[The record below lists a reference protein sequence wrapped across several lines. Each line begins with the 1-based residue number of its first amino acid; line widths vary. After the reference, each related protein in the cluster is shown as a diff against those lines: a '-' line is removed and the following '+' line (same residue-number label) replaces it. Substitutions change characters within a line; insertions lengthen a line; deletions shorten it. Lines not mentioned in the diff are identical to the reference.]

1 MDTPQ
6 VDDLL
11 MWMGGIAAA
20 LIAVVAVISLLR
32 KWVLGRLIADIEA
45 IQKELRPNGGS
56 SVRDAIDRIADKQA
70 EIQIDVRDV
79 RARVDDHI
87 TWHLEQHQ
95 N

>member
-6 VDDLL
+6 IDDLL

-32 KWVLGRLIADIEA
+32 KWILGRLIADIES

-70 EIQIDVRDV
+70 EIQMDVRDV
-79 RARVDDHI
+79 RNRVDDHI
-87 TWHLEQHQ
+87 TWHLEQH
-95 N
+95 

>member
-32 KWVLGRLIADIEA
+32 KWILGRLIADIES

-70 EIQIDVRDV
+70 EIQMDVRDV
-79 RARVDDHI
+79 RSRVDDHI
-87 TWHLEQHQ
+87 TWHLEQH
-95 N
+95 

>member
-11 MWMGGIAAA
+11 MWLGGIAAA
-20 LIAVVAVISLLR
+20 LIAVIAVTTLLR
-32 KWVLGRLIADIEA
+32 KWFLGRLIADIEN

-70 EIQIDVRDV
+70 EIQMDVRDV
-79 RARVDDHI
+79 RTRVDDHI
-87 TWHLEQHQ
+87 TWHLEQH
-95 N
+95 

>member
-32 KWVLGRLIADIEA
+32 KWILGRLIADIES

-56 SVRDAIDRIADKQA
+56 SVRDAIDRIAAKQQ
-70 EIQIDVRDV
+70 EIQVDARDV
-79 RARVDDHI
+79 RSRVDDHI
-87 TWHLEQHQ
+87 TWHLEQH
-95 N
+95 